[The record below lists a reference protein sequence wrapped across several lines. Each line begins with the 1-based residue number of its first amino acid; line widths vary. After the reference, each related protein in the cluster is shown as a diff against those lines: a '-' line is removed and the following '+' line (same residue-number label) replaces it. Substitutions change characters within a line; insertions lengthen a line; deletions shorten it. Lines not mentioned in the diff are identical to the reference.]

1 MPLAARDRS
10 RKPSATPRYRLA
22 AVCWCARSGPTS
34 DGLGGHRR
42 EPLGQHTHDG
52 KRDVRPFVD
61 HRLELPIPD
70 VQGPDVAFGN
80 DGGDMRSPP
89 DHRYLAH
96 DLPRATP
103 GDRLAVRADDPDGTV
118 KQEVHLLAQLTLGSD
133 DVAVGVRVLLGDLSD
148 ALQVG
153 GRERGEQG
161 NPTEG
166 KHDLDG

>member
-10 RKPSATPRYRLA
+10 WKPSATPRYRLA

-61 HRLELPIPD
+61 H
-70 VQGPDVAFGN
+70 
-80 DGGDMRSPP
+80 
-89 DHRYLAH
+89 
-96 DLPRATP
+96 
-103 GDRLAVRADDPDGTV
+103 
-118 KQEVHLLAQLTLGSD
+118 LLAQLTLGSD
-133 DVAVGVRVLLGDLSD
+133 DVAVVVGVLLGDLSD